1 MISSV
6 DSVYRLGFERQTN
19 MKSRRVDWTLWMLG
33 VLCAVCIGTL
43 VMYAVKARADVTI
56 QITGSNSIA
65 VTHNGDEVYNG
76 FAIWQADF
84 TTACHASPPD
94 KQLQVG
100 FSANGV
106 RYSGWVNAGCD
117 YGPGFDAVH
126 LIAVD
131 GTHWVESGEGYI
143 AETTWDGMGDGT
155 GSVWTITRAAT
166 FRHAGD
172 FNRDARVDTQDV
184 FDFLADWFSRP
195 EASVG
200 ELYAFL
206 ADWAA
211 GAG

>member
-1 MISSV
+1 
-6 DSVYRLGFERQTN
+6 

-56 QITGSNSIA
+56 TVTDAGVATVEPAPPSPVAFVGEWSSLIDGERCVSLRLEDGTQMQCMTGAPDPLLPAGRVI
-65 VTHNGDEVYNG
+65 VTGDTGNW
-76 FAIWQADF
+76 I
-84 TTACHASPPD
+84 
-94 KQLQVG
+94 QLQAAFPPGTTSVLREDG
-100 FSANGV
+100 QGV
-106 RYSGWVNAGCD
+106 RTYRLVNGLTAWR
-117 YGPGFDAVH
+117 P
-126 LIAVD
+126 
-131 GTHWVESGEGYI
+131 
-143 AETTWDGMGDGT
+143 
-155 GSVWTITRAAT
+155 
-166 FRHAGD
+166 HAGD

-211 GAG
+211 GVR

>member
-1 MISSV
+1 MKHNFWRGVICGV
-6 DSVYRLGFERQTN
+6 VLGFLITAMVAE
-19 MKSRRVDWTLWMLG
+19 S
-33 VLCAVCIGTL
+33 
-43 VMYAVKARADVTI
+43 RADTSI
-56 QITGSNSIA
+56 TITGSNSIA

-166 FRHAGD
+166 FRHPGDWNGDGTTSVQDIFDYLAAWFAGD
-172 FNRDARVDTQDV
+172 TSISPVE
-184 FDFLADWFSRP
+184 FLEGWYS
-195 EASVG
+195 
-200 ELYAFL
+200 
-206 ADWAA
+206 
-211 GAG
+211 

>member
-1 MISSV
+1 MSTDTRSTVKIV
-6 DSVYRLGFERQTN
+6 TFL
-19 MKSRRVDWTLWMLG
+19 LMLSAAALLLLAIAAG
-33 VLCAVCIGTL
+33 VAFNRH
-43 VMYAVKARADVTI
+43 ANADTSI
-56 QITGSNSIA
+56 TITGSNSIA
-65 VTHNGDEVYNG
+65 VTRNGDEVYNG

-166 FRHAGD
+166 FRHPGD
-172 FNRDARVDTQDV
+172 FNGDGATTVQDIY
-184 FDFLADWFSRP
+184 DFLATQP
-195 EASVG
+195 TPG
-200 ELYAFL
+200 EMFAFL
-206 ADWAA
+206 EAWYSL
-211 GAG
+211 